1 MVIGLDER
9 RLYGDLAWLWPIIS
23 PPADYEEETENC
35 AARIRRFSRIPVSTL
50 LHLGSGGGH
59 LDHLLQRHFTVTGV
73 DCSPSM
79 LDLARA
85 LNPAV
90 RYLLGDM
97 RNVRLPELFDA
108 ALIADS
114 IDYMLDESELL
125 QAFATV
131 FAHLRPG
138 GIFLTSA
145 EMTSELFQQNR
156 TTHSVHRQGSLEVV
170 MVENSY
176 DPDPND
182 TRFDS
187 TFVYLIRRDGG
198 LEIHHDRHQVGLFPR
213 QTWGKLL
220 RVAGFDLAW
229 EELHDE
235 ILYLAG
241 VRPV

>member
-23 PPADYEEETENC
+23 PLADYEEEAENC

-59 LDHLLQRHFTVTGV
+59 LDYRLQRHFTVTGV

-79 LDLARA
+79 LDLARG

-97 RNVRLPELFDA
+97 RNVRLSELFDA

-125 QAFATV
+125 QAFATA

-198 LEIHHDRHQVGLFPR
+198 LEILHDRHQVGLFPR

-229 EELHDE
+229 EELQNE

>member
-23 PPADYEEETENC
+23 PPADYEEEAEDL
-35 AARIRRFSRIPVSTL
+35 AARIRQFSRIPVSTL

-59 LDHLLQRHFTVTGV
+59 LDHRLQQYFTVTGV

-79 LDLARA
+79 LALARA

-90 RYLLGDM
+90 RYLPGDM
-97 RNVRLPELFDA
+97 RDVRLDESFDA

-125 QAFATV
+125 HAFTTV

-138 GIFLTSA
+138 GVFLTYA
-145 EMTSELFQQNR
+145 ETTSEQFQQHR

-176 DPDPND
+176 DPDPTD

-187 TFVYLIRRDGG
+187 TFVYLVRREGE
-198 LEIHHDRHQVGLFPR
+198 LQIMHDRHQVGLFPR

-220 RVAGFDLAW
+220 RVAGFELAW
-229 EELHDE
+229 EELRNE

-241 VRPV
+241 VRPI